1 MFPWKKNEVIFLYNT
16 NTDGKPRYCI
26 HNIEKNEEKHYKID
40 YEKNKDSNL
49 TEAYYCDGEKDLIIY
64 EEMTENGIWANS
76 ISHNSDETKIQLG
89 SKFECKE
96 DYKVE
101 PHSFGTSPDG
111 RFIIEYNEGFDIN
124 DPHDDAL
131 KDWKINFRI
140 HSIRGIRLLTQFL
153 LQKAG
158 ITEKY
163 GAYITKEIIET
174 LGGKA

>member
-1 MFPWKKNEVIFLYNT
+1 
-16 NTDGKPRYCI
+16 
-26 HNIEKNEEKHYKID
+26 
-40 YEKNKDSNL
+40 
-49 TEAYYCDGEKDLIIY
+49 
-64 EEMTENGIWANS
+64 MTENGIWVNS
-76 ISHNSDETKIQLG
+76 ITHNDDEANIHQS

-124 DPHDDAL
+124 DPNDDAL

-153 LQKAG
+153 LQRAG

-163 GAYITKEIIET
+163 GAYLTKEIIET